1 MSRSIGAA
9 RSTRAGKRRE
19 ARIGSHAGTA
29 RGNGRGSRSWTV
41 VGSDRPSPGGTEA
54 RSIDAASRGHRWLCA
69 GRANAALEAVAEGE
83 QLEVEALLEPAPQ
96 AAGQEEG
103 EADRG
108 DAEADEVPGAA
119 VGEPVLDGEEGDGA
133 DQRAL
138 EAAEAADEDHE
149 DHVGGPLDAE
159 DRLGLDEEGVGEGE
173 GASGAAAERGE
184 DEQQALLGVDA
195 DAERRSGGLVVADRL
210 DRGAGGAA
218 EESEEEAEEDDAE
231 AEGEAGDR
239 KRK

>member
-96 AAGQEEG
+96 AAGHEEG
-103 EADRG
+103 EDDRG

-138 EAAEAADEDHE
+138 EGAEAADEDHE

-159 DRLGLDEEGVGEGE
+159 DRLRLDEEGVGADEPPR
-173 GASGAAAERGE
+173 GAAAERGE
-184 DEQQALLGVDA
+184 DEEEELAGVDA
-195 DAERRSGGLVVADRL
+195 DAERRGGVLVVADRL
-210 DRGAGGAA
+210 ERGAGGRAQD
-218 EESEEEAEEDDAE
+218 EEHEAEQEDD
-231 AEGEAGDR
+231 EGEGEPGG
-239 KRK
+239 